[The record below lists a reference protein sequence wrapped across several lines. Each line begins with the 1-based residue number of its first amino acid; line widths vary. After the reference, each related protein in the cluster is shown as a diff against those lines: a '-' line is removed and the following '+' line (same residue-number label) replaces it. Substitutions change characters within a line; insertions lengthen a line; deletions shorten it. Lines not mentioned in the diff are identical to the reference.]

1 MMVDDRLRAILDV
14 IEASLDEPETTGS
27 DLADRA
33 YLSRFHFDRLVS
45 AALGEPPGGFRRRLL
60 LERSAHQLVTVDTPV
75 IDVAMD
81 AGYASPEAFAR
92 AFARAYD
99 VSPSDYRRGRP
110 DRHDL
115 PAASG
120 IHFRSPGGLLV
131 PATRRSTSMDIIV
144 RMLDHHLML
153 VGDIIDRIA
162 TLDDAVLDRP
172 IELSVEGIDD
182 SPTLRSTADRLVG
195 QLEMWVTAFGG
206 GTAMPPAGDTTAP
219 GLRDQPGDRRAEL
232 PRARH
237 DAGAPRARRRHV
249 RRRRLR
255 AAPDL
260 HVRRRARARADV
272 LSGTPHAGDRR
283 DRLRGY
289 H

>member
-1 MMVDDRLRAILDV
+1 MVDDRLRAIDV

-115 PAASG
+115 PAAAGSISAHRG
-120 IHFRSPGGLLV
+120 ASWSP
-131 PATRRSTSMDIIV
+131 
-144 RMLDHHLML
+144 
-153 VGDIIDRIA
+153 
-162 TLDDAVLDRP
+162 RP
-172 IELSVEGIDD
+172 E
-182 SPTLRSTADRLVG
+182 
-195 QLEMWVTAFGG
+195 
-206 GTAMPPAGDTTAP
+206 
-219 GLRDQPGDRRAEL
+219 
-232 PRARH
+232 
-237 DAGAPRARRRHV
+237 GAPPWTSSSAC
-249 RRRRLR
+249 
-255 AAPDL
+255 
-260 HVRRRARARADV
+260 
-272 LSGTPHAGDRR
+272 STTT
-283 DRLRGY
+283 
-289 H
+289 